1 MNYSRRDLALLLPV
15 LASAKAAAQTG
26 KTLPSRAFKYDDLPV
41 RVNGQNKSRAVLKGE
56 THSGFPVEL
65 HLTELGPGQAPHP
78 PHKHV
83 HEEVLLLQEGVLDA
97 MIKGETTRIT
107 AGSVVCVSSND
118 EHGWRNPGPGTAQY
132 FVLALGQLPG
142 QVR

>member
-1 MNYSRRDLALLLPV
+1 VNYSRRDLGLILPL

-26 KTLPSRAFKYDDLPV
+26 KTLASHAFKYDDLPV
-41 RVNGQNKSRAVLKGE
+41 RVNGENKSRAVLKAE
-56 THSGFPVEL
+56 THSGFPFEL

-83 HEEVLLLQEGVLDA
+83 HEEMLMLQDGVLDA
-97 MIKGETTRIT
+97 TINGQTTRIT
-107 AGSVVCVSSND
+107 AGSVVYAASNE

-132 FVLALGQLPG
+132 FVLALGQG
-142 QVR
+142 R